1 MVTRFAAAG
10 KAATA
15 HAVIVGAGFA
25 GLQCAQ
31 RLARDP
37 HLRITLID
45 KNNFHVFQPLL
56 YQIGTGLLSPNNAAF
71 NLRAMLHRHPNI
83 ELKMS
88 EVVAV
93 DLATRT
99 AYGKSGDVHQGDYM
113 VLAAGAEAN
122 FFNVP
127 GADTHTMPLYS
138 LRDAQRLRRRL
149 ITIFEAAELASKP
162 VANPPM
168 DIVIIGGGATGVE
181 IGGALADLAERT
193 PRRLFGSFDLRRI
206 RITIV
211 DGGKTVLA
219 PFREKSQ
226 QYAITTL
233 RSRGVQFR
241 FGSQVKEVT
250 SSHVLL
256 ADGNRV
262 PSTIVIWAGGL
273 KAARLSASL
282 GLVAGRDGRVKVQ
295 PDLSVAGFPG
305 VYALGD
311 FSNCAASTG
320 EPLPQLASVA
330 KQAGGHCAAN
340 ILAHHRGAAL
350 RPFTYF
356 DSGIMAMVG
365 RNAAVA
371 EIGRRRRVLLGPL
384 AFIAWLSVHV
394 LLLNTVWAK
403 LQTLLEWLSEYVG
416 HVNVAAILDQED
428 PV

>member
-1 MVTRFAAAG
+1 MVPRFARG
-10 KAATA
+10 ERAATA
-15 HAVIVGAGFA
+15 HAVVVGAGFA

-31 RLARDP
+31 RLSRDR

-45 KNNFHVFQPLL
+45 KNNFHVFHPLL
-56 YQIGTGLLSPNNAAF
+56 YQIGTGLLSPNNASF
-71 NLRAMLHRHPNI
+71 NLRALLHRYPNI

-88 EVVAV
+88 EVIAV
-93 DLATRT
+93 NLATRT
-99 AYGKSGDVHQGDYM
+99 VYGKSGDAHQGDYL

-122 FFNVP
+122 FLDVP
-127 GADTHTMPLYS
+127 GAETHTMPLYS
-138 LRDAQRLRRRL
+138 LKDAQRLRRRL
-149 ITIFEAAELASKP
+149 ITIFEAAELTSMSL
-162 VANPPM
+162 ANQPL
-168 DIVIIGGGATGVE
+168 DIVVIGGGATGVE

-193 PRRLFGSFDLRRI
+193 PRRLFRSFDLRCV

-211 DGGKTVLA
+211 EGGNTVLA

-233 RSRGVQFR
+233 RARGVQFR
-241 FGSQVKEVT
+241 FGSQVREVT
-250 SSHVLL
+250 SSEVLL
-256 ADGNRV
+256 ADGSQL
-262 PSTIVIWAGGL
+262 PSTITIWAGGL

-282 GLVAGRDGRVKVQ
+282 GLAAGRGGRVNVQ

-340 ILAHHRGAAL
+340 ILAHRRGAAQ
-350 RPFTYF
+350 RPFTYL

-371 EIGRRRRVLLGPL
+371 EIGRRRHVLLGPL

-403 LQTLLEWLSEYVG
+403 LQTLLEWMSEYIG
-416 HVNVAAILDQED
+416 HVNMAAILDQED
-428 PV
+428 SV